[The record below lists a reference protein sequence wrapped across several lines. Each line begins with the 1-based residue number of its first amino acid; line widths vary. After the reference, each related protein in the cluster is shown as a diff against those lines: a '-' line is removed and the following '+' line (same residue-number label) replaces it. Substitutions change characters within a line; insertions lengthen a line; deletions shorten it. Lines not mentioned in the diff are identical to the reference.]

1 MLVTGELG
9 KGKYRL
15 VLVRLDQ
22 DAKLVQWSQEQIE
35 EFTGAQ
41 VSRVVDI
48 SSEQMMSDCYNA
60 RRGQFDS
67 DQISAFLDGMS
78 HQPDERLLAVTR
90 FDLYLS
96 SKPKVL
102 SSLGMDG
109 DDFALLSSKKMGTNY
124 HNSKA
129 LFPSEVAEHR
139 FRKMLLRSVLALS
152 YELPRN
158 GRPESLL
165 YDRVWGLRDID
176 KMGYEI

>member
-1 MLVTGELG
+1 MKSWKELLLVLACCAALVVYFKPRLTPTPPPTQATEETPSNQSVLVTGELG

-78 HQPDERLLAVTR
+78 HQPHERLLAVTR

-96 SKPKVL
+96 
-102 SSLGMDG
+102 
-109 DDFALLSSKKMGTNY
+109 
-124 HNSKA
+124 
-129 LFPSEVAEHR
+129 
-139 FRKMLLRSVLALS
+139 
-152 YELPRN
+152 
-158 GRPESLL
+158 
-165 YDRVWGLRDID
+165 
-176 KMGYEI
+176 